1 MPCLLNS
8 TSMHVHTRSP
18 DSLGLTSA
26 RSQCTWLSLWSPLS
40 FCYFGNTQSR
50 LLGQSFNCDCTKLA
64 HMGAV
69 MCRFM
74 GIAEQMGR
82 VLQRTSIS
90 VNIKERLDFSC
101 ALFGPDGK
109 PSLSQQVMP
118 HTKHGYRHPYP

>member
-1 MPCLLNS
+1 
-8 TSMHVHTRSP
+8 MHVQTRSP
-18 DSLGLTSA
+18 DSLGLVSA
-26 RSQCTWLSLWSPLS
+26 LSQCTWLSLRSPLS
-40 FCYFGNTQSR
+40 FSYVGNTQSR
-50 LLGQSFNCDCTKLA
+50 LWAQSFNCDCDCTKLA

-109 PSLSQQVMP
+109 PSLSQQVIH
-118 HTKHGYRHPYP
+118 HTQQRHRHP